1 MLLNYLI
8 AAAPLIDVGVTESI
22 NPQLISIVVGA
33 AISSTVV
40 GAAVTGIFQFIN
52 NKKNSRVTERKNET
66 DAQSDVILRYKEAAA
81 EEREAKES
89 AMRTM
94 QILKEIADDQIISLK
109 DTVVRLTH
117 TIQVMSHA
125 AGVQK
130 TIIQHLTE
138 DRDRVQRALE
148 LAEQRLADQT
158 AKIVQTKKEN
168 LKPE

>member
-1 MLLNYLI
+1 
-8 AAAPLIDVGVTESI
+8 
-22 NPQLISIVVGA
+22 
-33 AISSTVV
+33 
-40 GAAVTGIFQFIN
+40 
-52 NKKNSRVTERKNET
+52 
-66 DAQSDVILRYKEAAA
+66 
-81 EEREAKES
+81 
-89 AMRTM
+89 M